1 MPATPQRAPKLL
13 QLGAEDYSNY
23 GTASPTEGKM
33 GFMKPY
39 TLYKTSS
46 QPRRAQTG
54 SAGEVLESVS
64 NALSALDRYLV
75 NKLSSY
81 DLLRSTHP
89 LKAKTLVRS

>member
-1 MPATPQRAPKLL
+1 M
-13 QLGAEDYSNY
+13 S
-23 GTASPTEGKM
+23 
-33 GFMKPY
+33 FMKLY
-39 TLYKTSS
+39 TLYKTPS

-75 NKLSSY
+75 DKLSSY